1 MQKVQTKYLP
11 DSLKSHLKSRKFSK
25 REISVDI
32 KDVTPIHQNQ
42 HAPEYDNFDY
52 SYYDSMNLKTRE
64 LQSDLQKELHPSVSK
79 TTSKSV
85 HLNDG
90 DVIISGDRLSGYATL
105 SMNENTFNQ
114 YFSQDIK
121 TVNKMLKGAV
131 LELLN
136 LKQAKVSLEQGV
148 SGLLIRDLESKIGE
162 KAIPHHKEGKKQL
175 AAANKVVDEN
185 KDKIA
190 NMKFREAMK
199 FISEEVQ
206 KKTGKY
212 FSWNSWD
219 SWM

>member
-1 MQKVQTKYLP
+1 MQKIPTKNLP
-11 DSLKSHLKSRKFSK
+11 DFLKKALKDRKFTK

-32 KDVTPIHQNQ
+32 KDVAHVYPNE
-42 HAPEYDNFDY
+42 HASQYDNFDY
-52 SYYDSMNLKTRE
+52 SYSDLANLKNRSV
-64 LQSDLQKELHPSVSK
+64 QIDLQKGV
-79 TTSKSV
+79 KSDHKEV
-85 HLNDG
+85 HLADD
-90 DVIISGDRLSGYATL
+90 DVLISGDRINNYASLTM
-105 SMNENTFNQ
+105 SEKTFNNH
-114 YFSQDIK
+114 FSEDLK

-148 SGLLIRDLESKIGE
+148 TGLLIRDLESKIGE

-190 NMKFREAMK
+190 NMKFREALQ